1 MGEDRSQAFQGPC
14 SLYQPSHVKEEEDQR
29 VVMGGYDGCD
39 TKASTTS
46 SSSSTTSFSS
56 EDLSGGSSRSSSL
69 DTTDDAS
76 SSACSSSDGSLYD
89 LSQLMTQ
96 LPIKRG
102 LSKYY
107 QGKSE
112 SFTSLSSVRSL
123 EDLAKK
129 ESPYRKR
136 MKACKSYGGG
146 LDIYKSFTLP
156 KPIIS
161 KRSSKGCWHSSS
173 SFPRRRASFGSDC
186 RPPLFPAQDYNLRC

>member
-1 MGEDRSQAFQGPC
+1 MLKMGEDRSQVFQAPC

-29 VVMGGYDGCD
+29 GDDGCD
-39 TKASTTS
+39 TKASTT

-89 LSQLMTQ
+89 LSQLMAQ

-129 ESPYRKR
+129 ESRPYSKR

-146 LDIYKSFTLP
+146 LDTYKSFTLP

-161 KRSSKGCWHSSS
+161 KRSSKGCLHSSS

>member
-1 MGEDRSQAFQGPC
+1 MGEDRSQVFQGPC
-14 SLYQPSHVKEEEDQR
+14 SLYQPSHVKEELHQR
-29 VVMGGYDGCD
+29 VFMGGDDGCD
-39 TKASTTS
+39 AKASTTS
-46 SSSSTTSFSS
+46 SSSTTSFST

-89 LSQLMTQ
+89 LSQLMAQ

-129 ESPYRKR
+129 GSPYRKR

-146 LDIYKSFTLP
+146 LDTYKSFTLP

-161 KRSSKGCWHSSS
+161 KRSSKGCLHSSS

-186 RPPLFPAQDYNLRC
+186 RPPVSCTRL